1 MIHIFEKKEILY
13 ISQTRSVSRDWVN
26 EISLHS
32 RKFIEQ
38 SLSKIPSTPDKSLF
52 SSVDPPSRRGVESKN
67 RRNRNGTTVF
77 RRFIES
83 KRSHFACMAEG
94 NAALRAFACFSPVTL
109 SENPFARPFSRSTR
123 FVPRFHATPLLSR
136 FFLSFFFFTRISRR
150 GGRTTTPFFVRWIG
164 SRLLFSK
171 ILARKH
177 VFFPSSC

>member
-1 MIHIFEKKEILY
+1 M
-13 ISQTRSVSRDWVN
+13 
-26 EISLHS
+26 
-32 RKFIEQ
+32 
-38 SLSKIPSTPDKSLF
+38 
-52 SSVDPPSRRGVESKN
+52 
-67 RRNRNGTTVF
+67 F

-150 GGRTTTPFFVRWIG
+150 GGRTTTPFFVRRISIIVLENFG
-164 SRLLFSK
+164 TCFFLPPANFCLINRILTLIFNNFSFSQK
-171 ILARKH
+171 IFKYDKIVKSL
-177 VFFPSSC
+177 VT

>member
-1 MIHIFEKKEILY
+1 MIDYYVYRYLHFRYDSHLREERNPVCKPDS
-13 ISQTRSVSRDWVN
+13 ISFAGLN

-38 SLSKIPSTPDKSLF
+38 SLSKIPSPPDKSLF

-123 FVPRFHATPLLSR
+123 FVSRHSPPLPFLS
-136 FFLSFFFFTRISRR
+136 FFLSFLREFHAEEDEQRLRFSFDGSDLDYCSRK
-150 GGRTTTPFFVRWIG
+150 F
-164 SRLLFSK
+164 
-171 ILARKH
+171 
-177 VFFPSSC
+177 

>member
-38 SLSKIPSTPDKSLF
+38 SLSKIPSPPDKSLF

-123 FVPRFHATPLLSR
+123 FVPRFHAPPLPFLF
-136 FFLSFFFFTRISRR
+136 FFLFFYANFTPRRTNNDSVFRSMDRISIIVLENF
-150 GGRTTTPFFVRWIG
+150 GT
-164 SRLLFSK
+164 
-171 ILARKH
+171 
-177 VFFPSSC
+177 